1 MQIANFPAA
10 NMAHPAPPRFL
21 GIGFAGLLTASFIIA
36 LATGLG
42 YKVEIKPQPHTEV
55 YYIPPKPPKAEDTT
69 KVHIIHG
76 GRVVIPKPWVDFSPD
91 DSSGNSIDAT
101 SNTNGIMPAAGI
113 SSTHTTPDYPVQSR
127 ALGEKG
133 VVLLA
138 ITVDELGRV
147 SAAQVTRSSGFPR
160 LDAAAVSWMTA
171 HWRYRPAMQ
180 NGKPIVVKTQAT
192 VTFKLH

>member
-36 LATGLG
+36 LAAGLG
-42 YKVEIKPQPHTEV
+42 YKVELKPLTQTDV
-55 YYIPPKPPKAEDTT
+55 IFVPPKPPVTEIPPTPGTITLGK
-69 KVHIIHG
+69 
-76 GRVVIPKPWVDFSPD
+76 VVIPKPWVDFSLD

-160 LDAAAVSWMTA
+160 LDAAAVSWVTA